1 MQLTLKRND
10 SNEEATIGKL
20 YIDGVFFCYTL
31 EDVQRTVKIKHESA
45 IPKGT
50 YKVIISMSPR
60 FKRLLPLLINVPGF
74 DGVRIHPGNTAA
86 NTDGCILV
94 GDYKNDTFISN
105 SVKTFNKLF
114 DKIRGEDLTITI
126 E

>member
-1 MQLTLKRND
+1 MRLTLKRNG
-10 SNEEATIGKL
+10 SNKQATIGKL
-20 YIDGVFFCYTL
+20 YVDDVFFCYTL
-31 EDVQRTVKIKHESA
+31 EDVQRAVKIKHESA

-74 DGVRIHPGNTAA
+74 DGIRIHPGNTAQD
-86 NTDGCILV
+86 TDGCILV
-94 GDYKNDTFISN
+94 GQYTNEVFISN
-105 SVKTFNKLF
+105 SAQTFNKLF
-114 DKIRGEDLTITI
+114 DKIRGEDVLITI